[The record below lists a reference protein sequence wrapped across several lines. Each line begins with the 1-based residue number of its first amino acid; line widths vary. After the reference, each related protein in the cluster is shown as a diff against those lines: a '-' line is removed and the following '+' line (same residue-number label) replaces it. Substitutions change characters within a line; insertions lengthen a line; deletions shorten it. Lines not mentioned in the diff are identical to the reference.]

1 MLVSELSVNLNN
13 TVGRSKGSTSE
24 MSQSQILGV
33 IFLYKSTFIK
43 ISKVLQNRLGGVF
56 LEENSIC

>member
-13 TVGRSKGSTSE
+13 TVGRSKGSTPE

-56 LEENSIC
+56 LEENSIF

>member
-1 MLVSELSVNLNN
+1 MLVSELSVSLNN
-13 TVGRSKGSTSE
+13 MVGRSKGSTPE

-33 IFLYKSTFIK
+33 VFSYRSTFIK

-56 LEENSIC
+56 LEENSIF